1 MVQRRRSTRFEVL
14 ESRCLLAVT
23 PLDTEHG
30 PEVPAAEGEA
40 DALVRFTYDFVS
52 TNGESLDPNPTDD
65 IQEYRAAI
73 GDVVKLKVYAQDLRT
88 NPTGIASPYHDVQV
102 APQVASPLEIL
113 GLRYGEANVVRVEAR
128 SPTDS
133 YQGSYR
139 LQYTSGSVSQNT
151 TPLTHPLVDGQ
162 LSQADA
168 TQLAEA
174 INQLDWGDWQSPDFP
189 VSARPLADQTI
200 DSVRYNVFAVEF
212 TGSNLRR
219 LDQPNASLLN
229 NSLQLATGTHLLAN
243 VEIVN
248 PSPLDARS
256 VSVAM
261 NYPTS
266 SNDWGDKRLA
276 TWNQTAVGFTLANS
290 GGRLQAATIQA
301 PEAKHLIFEA
311 SFEVLNVGAL
321 EVSGALSDSLL
332 APLLFVGDSI
342 PLTSEQ
348 IEFPSG
354 ILFRAVEPGSDLAEP
369 NDSRP
374 TATLLG
380 AVEGEVS
387 VAELSIHSLTDS
399 DWFQFSILT
408 TANISHYA
416 AITFNHLAGD
426 LDFELYDQAGNLLD
440 LSRSSHDQ
448 EIISLHGLPPA
459 SYFVRVVG
467 YQGNTNLNYDLNV
480 NAPVVNIAPDFLEA
494 NDLIASATNLGT
506 VTAGGQLEALSIH
519 SATDSDY
526 FRFEIISTGKTNHY
540 AQVEFVH
547 ASGDLELRLYNTSG
561 TLLESSATANN
572 FETISLAGRNAGV
585 YYLQVKG
592 ENGAKNPGYRLIIQ
606 PPESSIA
613 PDAFENNDSR
623 ETATNFAV
631 TQPFYEFNQLSI
643 HQAGNDDWYS
653 FFLSQAGAAG
663 HYVSV
668 TFEHAFGD
676 VDVQLLDR
684 NGLLV
689 RASTTATNEERISL
703 SGLPLGQYYIRV
715 YGNGSARQ
723 PNYKLGISVPV
734 LEVDADFYE
743 PNDTRLEAFDLRTV
757 SGSFSLDY
765 LTIHSATDEDW
776 FRFET
781 AATANANHFVGLLYR
796 AGDGDVDLELY
807 DQAGVLLA
815 RSSLNDNWEQIDFQ
829 GRAAAVYYV
838 RIRNA
843 AGKVNSQYSSGFSLP
858 ETKIARDRFED
869 NATLTSATN
878 LKTLKGSQAF
888 DGLSIHSPGDID
900 WFRFTIAADANS
912 AHFVELRSS
921 TSSDIDIDLYDRQG
935 NLLVESRGPAEIER
949 LSLADKPAGEYWLRI
964 GGAAVANPSYSL
976 LFETPLL
983 TILPDPYESNDF
995 RNTAYDLRGLEG
1007 ERRVQNGSIHQATD
1021 QDWFR
1026 FQLLNTGHQSHSI
1039 ELQFEQTEGD
1049 LDLGLYDSNGTLL
1062 RSSLTAQSTERISL
1076 AELVGGT
1083 YYVRVSSFAGA
1094 TNPAYALEFLLPN
1107 GSSLPPDRFENNNSL
1122 GTATVVR
1129 NDAAT
1134 LHGSLALADLNIH
1147 SATDQDYFRF
1157 TTVASASA
1165 AHGITLDFNPSDGD
1179 LDLFL
1184 YDSTGSLLRQAT
1196 QTASIEHVSLA
1207 ALPAGT
1213 YTAVVRSNS
1222 NASNSY
1228 DLAFDTPQLS
1238 DQSDAWTILV
1248 YMTSSDIEE
1257 AAFADINELEAA
1269 VLGLPGSVNVA
1280 VYWDQSDLGTK
1291 YATGNG
1297 AQTAW
1302 GTAGRAVLRP
1312 DRDPHKIASS
1322 FELLGE
1328 QNSGAGTTLVDFVQW
1343 ATSVAPAEKYA
1354 LITWAHGSGIFGLNQ
1369 DRRDATTA
1377 DSLQTAEWLAALRSP
1392 SMPHFDLLALDASN
1406 MALAEI
1412 AYSARQAADLLVASQ
1427 AALSR
1432 DGFNYQEAL
1441 ASLRREAD
1449 LSGEQ
1454 LAAELV
1460 QSYESSYAKMAN
1472 GWNTAAAFRLAE
1484 MSSLAATLKQW
1495 TSQVGSLNSE
1505 QWKVIVQAF
1514 AATVGYANPDYRDL
1528 GGAFRQLA
1536 TASALPSSL
1545 RIAAQDVLSQLDRS
1559 LLSKSNDRPQSSG
1572 LSIFAPTSA
1581 AQAAFY
1587 DAEFAEFV
1595 TSTDWD
1601 DFIAELINRSGGNP
1615 GINERFGRVV
1625 SLRDWSEG
1633 NDLFASGTNLFLQSG
1648 TNLIYPDLSLH
1659 QGSDVDWFRFSIG
1672 ANATGTHQVRVV
1684 KSGLTSVKIELLDAN
1699 GLAVLRNH
1707 TSATLPLISFSGL
1720 VAGNYSLRIS
1730 AADGNALEN
1739 YSLVFDAPVAAAVM
1753 DRTGSNQVVERAF
1766 DLGFVHEG
1774 LSLINQPLASLGV
1787 EWFTFESPKLSE
1799 PSWYSLQVQLA
1810 GGLNAEAILR
1820 DAAGVVIARSSGT
1833 GELLL
1838 GYRAPAAGE
1847 RYQIELFSKTASR
1860 GSFSIRISNLKETFA
1875 DVAVTERLAGG
1886 SVDALPLTE
1895 LVSAVGNVTVSD
1907 GRFQWQNNALVLKP
1921 DAYLNYATERSLL
1934 LRLVVSDLN
1943 NAGKSVSIL
1952 LPIAVVM
1959 NSNSWHNQQQIYN
1972 TTMDVDSGGAGI
1984 VNAIDALAVINA
1996 LNRNGGSFKLPI
2008 FRRLSPT
2015 AELQFDVNDDGHVT
2029 AIDALMVINYLSI
2042 RS

>member
-1 MVQRRRSTRFEVL
+1 MVQRRRSTRFEIL
-14 ESRCLLAVT
+14 ESRCLLAVSL
-23 PLDTEHG
+23 LDTYQG
-30 PEVPAAEGEA
+30 PEAPTAEGEA

-52 TNGESLDPNPTDD
+52 TNNESLDPNPTDN

-73 GDVVKLKVYAQDLRT
+73 GDIVKLKVYAQDLRT

-102 APQVASPLEIL
+102 VPQVASPLEIL

-128 SPTDS
+128 LPADS
-133 YQGSYR
+133 YQGNYK
-139 LQYTSGSVSQNT
+139 LQYTGGSVSQST
-151 TPLTHPLVDGQ
+151 TPLPHPLVDGQ
-162 LSQADA
+162 LNQADA
-168 TQLAEA
+168 TQVAEA

-189 VSARPLADQTI
+189 VTARPLADQTI
-200 DSVRYNVFAVEF
+200 DGVRYNVFAVEF

-219 LDQPNASLLN
+219 ADQPNASLLN
-229 NSLQLATGTHLLAN
+229 NSLQLASGIQLLAN
-243 VEIVN
+243 VEVVN
-248 PSPLDARS
+248 PNPLDARS

-266 SNDWGDKRLA
+266 NNHWGDKRLA

-290 GGRLQAATIQA
+290 GGSLSGATVQA

-311 SFEVLNVGAL
+311 SFEVLNVGSL
-321 EVSGALSDSLL
+321 EISGSLSNLL
-332 APLLFVGDSI
+332 AAPVLLVGNSV
-342 PLTSEQ
+342 PLTADQ

-354 ILFRAVEPGSDLAEP
+354 ILFRAVEPGSDPAEP
-369 NDSRP
+369 NNSRP
-374 TATLLG
+374 SATLLG
-380 AVEGEVS
+380 AVEGDVS
-387 VAELSIHSLTDS
+387 VAGLSIHSVTDS
-399 DWFQFSILT
+399 DWFQFSTLAT
-408 TANISHYA
+408 GNISHYA

-426 LDFELYDQAGNLLD
+426 LDLELYDQAGNLLD
-440 LSRSSHDQ
+440 SSKRSQNQ
-448 EIISLHGLPPA
+448 EFVSLHGLPAA

-467 YQGNTNLNYDLNV
+467 FQGNTNLDFELFV
-480 NAPVVNIAPDFLEA
+480 NAPVVNIAPDSLEA
-494 NDLIASATNLGT
+494 NDSIASSTNLGS
-506 VTAGGQLEALSIH
+506 VTSGGQLEALSIH
-519 SATDSDY
+519 SAIDTDC
-526 FRFEIISTGKTNHY
+526 FRFEILSPGRTNHY
-540 AQVEFVH
+540 ARIEFVH
-547 ASGDLELRLYNTSG
+547 ASGDLELRLYNASG
-561 TLLESSATANN
+561 TLLDSSATAND
-572 FETISLAGRNAGV
+572 FEAISLAGKNAGV
-585 YYLQVKG
+585 YYLQIKG

-606 PPESSIA
+606 PPESVIA
-613 PDAFENNDSR
+613 PDGFESNDSR

-631 TQPFYEFNQLSI
+631 TQPYYEFDQLSI

-653 FFLSQAGAAG
+653 FFLSQTGAAG
-663 HYVSV
+663 HYISV
-668 TFEHAFGD
+668 AFEHAFGD

-703 SGLPLGQYYIRV
+703 SGLPLGQYYIRA

-734 LEVDADFYE
+734 LEVDADFYG
-743 PNDTRLEAFDLRTV
+743 PNETRFEAFDLRTV
-757 SGSFSLDY
+757 NGSFSLDY
-765 LTIHSATDEDW
+765 LTIHSAADEDW

-796 AGDGDVDLELY
+796 AGDGEVDLELY

-815 RSSLNDNWEQIDFQ
+815 RSSMNDNWEQIDFQ
-829 GRAAAVYYV
+829 GRTAAVYYV
-838 RIRNA
+838 RIHSV
-843 AGKVNSQYSSGFSLP
+843 AGKLNSQYSLGFSLP
-858 ETKIARDRFED
+858 ETKIPRDRFED
-869 NATLTSATN
+869 NATLGTATN
-878 LKTLKGSQAF
+878 LKTLKGTQAF
-888 DGLSIHSPGDID
+888 DALSLHSPSDVD
-900 WFRFTIAADANS
+900 WFRFTIAADAAI
-912 AHFVELRSS
+912 AHHVELRSS
-921 TSSDIDIDLYDRQG
+921 ASGDIDIELYDLHG
-935 NLLVESRGPAEIER
+935 NLLAESRGPAEVER
-949 LSLADKPAGEYWLRI
+949 ISLAGKPAGEYWLRVS
-964 GGAAVANPSYSL
+964 GSAAVNPSYSL

-1026 FQLLNTGHQSHSI
+1026 FQLLNSGRQGHYV
-1039 ELQFEQTEGD
+1039 ELQFEQREGD
-1049 LDLGLYDSNGTLL
+1049 LDLGLYDSTGTLL
-1062 RSSLTAQSTERISL
+1062 RSSLTAKTTERISL
-1076 AELVGGT
+1076 ADLVGGT

-1122 GTATVVR
+1122 GTATLVR
-1129 NDAAT
+1129 NEAAT

-1157 TTVASASA
+1157 TIVASATA

-1196 QTASIEHVSLA
+1196 QIDSIEHVSLA
-1207 ALPAGT
+1207 AMPAGT
-1213 YTAVVRSNS
+1213 YTAVVRSKS

-1228 DLAFDTPQLS
+1228 DLAFDTPLLS
-1238 DQSDAWTILV
+1238 SEIDAWTILV
-1248 YMTSSDIEE
+1248 YMTSSDIED

-1269 VLGLPGSVNVA
+1269 VLGLPGTVNVA
-1280 VYWDQSDLGTK
+1280 VYWDQSELGTK

-1328 QNSGAGTTLVDFVQW
+1328 QNSGAGATLVDFVQW

-1406 MALAEI
+1406 MALSEI
-1412 AYSARQAADLLVASQ
+1412 AYGARQAAELLVASQ
-1427 AALSR
+1427 AALSG

-1441 ASLRREAD
+1441 ASLRKEAD

-1472 GWNTAAAFRLAE
+1472 GWNTVAAIRLAE
-1484 MSSLAATLKQW
+1484 MNSLAAALKQW
-1495 TSQVGSLNSE
+1495 TSQVGSLNDE

-1528 GGAFRQLA
+1528 GGAFKQLVA
-1536 TASALPSSL
+1536 ASTLPSSL
-1545 RIAAQDVLSQLDRS
+1545 RVAAQDVLLQLERS

-1572 LSIFAPTSA
+1572 LSIFAPTSDA
-1581 AQAAFY
+1581 HRALYGAQ
-1587 DAEFAEFV
+1587 FAEFM

-1601 DFIAELINRSGGNP
+1601 DFIVELASRAGGNP
-1615 GINERFGRVV
+1615 AINERFGRVV

-1648 TNLIYPDLSLH
+1648 TNLLYPDLSLH
-1659 QGSDVDWFRFSIG
+1659 QGNDVDWFRFSLG
-1672 ANATGTHQVRVV
+1672 TTATGTHQVRVI
-1684 KSGLTSVKIELLDAN
+1684 KSGLTSVKIDLLDAN
-1699 GLAVLRNH
+1699 GQVVLRNH
-1707 TSATLPLISFSGL
+1707 TSSTLPLISLSGL

-1730 AADGNALEN
+1730 AADGNTLDN
-1739 YSLVFDAPVAAAVM
+1739 YSLVFDAPVSAAVI
-1753 DRTGSNQVVERAF
+1753 DRTGSNQVVERSF

-1820 DAAGVVIARSSGT
+1820 NAAGAVIARSSGT
-1833 GELLL
+1833 NELLL
-1838 GYRAPAAGE
+1838 GYLAPAAGE

-1860 GSFSIRISNLKETFA
+1860 SSFSLRISNLKETFA

-1952 LPIAVVM
+1952 LPIAVLM
-1959 NSNSWHNQQQIYN
+1959 NSNPWHNQQQIYN

-2029 AIDALMVINYLSI
+2029 AIDALMVINYLSS
-2042 RS
+2042 R